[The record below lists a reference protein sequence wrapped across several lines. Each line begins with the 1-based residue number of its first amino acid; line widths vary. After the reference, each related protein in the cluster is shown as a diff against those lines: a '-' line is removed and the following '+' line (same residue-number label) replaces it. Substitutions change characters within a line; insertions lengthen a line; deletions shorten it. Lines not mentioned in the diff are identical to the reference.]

1 MAKISPLRIQTGR
14 RGDRGFTLL
23 EIMVVIVIL
32 GILVAF
38 VAPSILSNPEKAR
51 VTKAKSD
58 LNTIESALDMYKLD
72 NYRYPTTDQGL
83 AALVKKPTTDP
94 IPPNWRAG
102 GYLKSMPVDP
112 WGHPYEYLAPQDS
125 GGRPIVKTLGADGQ
139 PGGDGPDA
147 DISNLDLK

>member
-102 GYLKSMPVDP
+102 GYLKSVELPQLALWHRQRARPV
-112 WGHPYEYLAPQDS
+112 
-125 GGRPIVKTLGADGQ
+125 
-139 PGGDGPDA
+139 
-147 DISNLDLK
+147 